1 MNLALGVL
9 IIFILCFPG
18 IVFRTTYLRSRYSK
32 RTINTTTVE
41 EIFSSLIPALIIH
54 FLFILSFRIFTIDI
68 EFQLL
73 YNLLIGNNTAKDIDR
88 LNLEIV
94 PFFSYI
100 LLTSLIGYFSAWW
113 FRRIVLRKKLYNKWP
128 SLGIYNKWYYILRP
142 EQLHNER
149 ISVWL
154 DLLVK
159 SKDGLIIYRGFLRDF
174 WLDREGG
181 IKELHLEDVRRRL
194 LAKDSDAFTQNFNI
208 STNEEEQLIEEV
220 DKRYY
225 YIPGELFILKYE
237 DVKNINIT
245 YFEEI

>member
-18 IVFRTTYLRSRYSK
+18 IVFRTTYLRSQYSK
-32 RTINTTTVE
+32 RTISTTTVE

-54 FLFILSFRIFTIDI
+54 FLFIIVFRFACIDI

-73 YNLLIGNNTAKDIDR
+73 YNLLIGNSTAKDINR
-88 LNLEIV
+88 LNEEIV
-94 PFFSYI
+94 PFFGYI
-100 LLTSLIGYFSAWW
+100 SLTSLTGCFSAWQ
-113 FRRIVLRKKLYNKWP
+113 FRRIVLQKKLYNKYP

-142 EQLHNER
+142 EQLHNEK

-154 DLLVK
+154 DLLVE

-181 IKELHLEDVRRRL
+181 VKELHLDIIIFRASSSL
-194 LAKDSDAFTQNFNI
+194 LNM
-208 STNEEEQLIEEV
+208 
-220 DKRYY
+220 RM
-225 YIPGELFILKYE
+225 
-237 DVKNINIT
+237 
-245 YFEEI
+245 